1 MRCAPTTVAEGLT
14 FLGVVSSQCFF
25 ICRLVPVLPR
35 AYNVP
40 GPLNA
45 LPLWF
50 SLSLS
55 SSGSLSL
62 SFSLSHS
69 LYFSLV
75 YPYPLSFSI
84 QSLGWHSWRVLAAR
98 AAFPT
103 PPGSNPSPPAKP
115 TLADGHAL
123 LHAVISPG
131 NGSGG
136 SGAKPVAVLEGAAL
150 ATAAASAEFAALR
163 EAVAAKDAAATMA
176 WKWRDAATSGSGGGG
191 WGRAFPA
198 PPSTTWKEAVAVAA
212 GGGQRR
218 HVVAEW
224 ETWRKSASGL
234 VKRMEGVLAGVVDAA
249 PSLRSALESQLQ
261 ARYKADVC
269 RVMLS

>member
-1 MRCAPTTVAEGLT
+1 MPPLLRLKYLHFSGGRVVACFFFAALSLYSPAPTTSRAHLT
-14 FLGVVSSQCFF
+14 LAPSFLFACFSAVLYLCLLCLSVSLTLS
-25 ICRLVPVLPR
+25 LPR
-35 AYNVP
+35 FLSVCLSRP
-40 GPLNA
+40 PL
-45 LPLWF
+45 P
-50 SLSLS
+50 
-55 SSGSLSL
+55 
-62 SFSLSHS
+62 
-69 LYFSLV
+69 
-75 YPYPLSFSI
+75 PSFSI

-103 PPGSNPSPPAKP
+103 PPDSNPSPPAKP

-123 LHAVISPG
+123 LHAVTSPG
-131 NGSGG
+131 NISGG

-176 WKWRDAATSGSGGGG
+176 WKWRDAPTSGGGGG

-218 HVVAEW
+218 DVVAEW

-234 VKRMEGVLAGVVDAA
+234 VEGMAGVLAGVVDAA
-249 PSLRSALESQLQ
+249 PSLQSVLESQLE
-261 ARYKADVC
+261 ARY
-269 RVMLS
+269 